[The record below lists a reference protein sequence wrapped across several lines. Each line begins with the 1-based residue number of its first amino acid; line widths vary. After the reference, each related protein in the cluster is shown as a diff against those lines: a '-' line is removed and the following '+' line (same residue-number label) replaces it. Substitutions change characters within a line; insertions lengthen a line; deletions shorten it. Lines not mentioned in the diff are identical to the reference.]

1 MNRIVRFIFGSRHQV
16 TPNKSGAQA
25 VKNAKMTIE
34 ETIRR
39 YEQLTA
45 K

>member
-1 MNRIVRFIFGSRHQV
+1 MNRIARFIFGSRQQA
-16 TPNKSGAQA
+16 TPNKSGVQA
-25 VKNAKMTIE
+25 VKGTKMTIE

-39 YEQLTA
+39 YEQLTD